1 MVVWDR
7 RNYIHVEE
15 VRFYEQRKKARKG
28 RRRVLCC
35 VTVSDCQGP

>member
-15 VRFYEQRKKARKG
+15 VRFYEQPEKSPQRQATSPM
-28 RRRVLCC
+28 LCY
-35 VTVSDCQGP
+35 SL

>member
-15 VRFYEQRKKARKG
+15 VRFYDNEEKARKG
-28 RRRVLCC
+28 SADEVLGC
-35 VTVSDCQGP
+35 VA